1 MDIGKSLTYY
11 FEDPRWVNKLA
22 IGTGILILSSLFSAV
37 LVGLIGYLIIIGY
50 ALDVLRN
57 VRNGEQY
64 PMPEWKDRWG
74 EWLVQGVRLVIAVIV
89 WALPAIIVGMATIVP
104 VALTNSNSNF
114 WTTIGGL
121 GIACLWCLVVLWSII
136 VALVLPGISIRL
148 AETEKLGATL
158 AFGDILTFTRQH
170 IGDVIIVTL
179 LVMVASVV
187 VSLIATVVGTLL
199 CLVGLIVTIP
209 AGTLI
214 TYLIQAHL
222 YAQVGMGRGTH
233 LATTDETAVSPA
245 PEPAPVMVAAPVVET
260 ATTVPTV
267 QPEDQAPTSESE

>member
-1 MDIGKSLTYY
+1 MR
-11 FEDPRWVNKLA
+11 PRRRSVL
-22 IGTGILILSSLFSAV
+22 
-37 LVGLIGYLIIIGY
+37 LVG
-50 ALDVLRN
+50 A
-57 VRNGEQY
+57 
-64 PMPEWKDRWG
+64 
-74 EWLVQGVRLVIAVIV
+74 
-89 WALPAIIVGMATIVP
+89 
-104 VALTNSNSNF
+104 
-114 WTTIGGL
+114 
-121 GIACLWCLVVLWSII
+121 
-136 VALVLPGISIRL
+136 
-148 AETEKLGATL
+148 LGAVAAATSGWLL
-158 AFGDILTFTRQH
+158 ATPGAADDGADLTFTRQH

-260 ATTVPTV
+260 ATTAPTV